1 MWLLSEV
8 VIRVCQCVGGCVG
21 EGQKEVMSA
30 EILFPSHNV
39 YALLSLPSFSFPARP
54 FMFLHLHIL
63 HTTYFSLPTNVFLPS
78 QCPPLHVKSFLSPTN
93 SVLFLPQL
101 FPLPRL
107 PLRTPS
113 LSFPSPPSPLPFPLP
128 SKPRLGPLLLC
139 IISPCIP
146 FLSLL
151 LSVLA
156 ALLVEGHSVVESFLL
171 ALLRTTLLRFFIL
184 VLSFLRVVVN

>member
-78 QCPPLHVKSFLSPTN
+78 QCPPLHVKSFLSPQTLSCSFLN
-93 SVLFLPQL
+93 SFLFLAFLFAHHPSLFLPHHLL
-101 FPLPRL
+101 FL
-107 PLRTPS
+107 
-113 LSFPSPPSPLPFPLP
+113 
-128 SKPRLGPLLLC
+128 
-139 IISPCIP
+139 
-146 FLSLL
+146 FLSRPNPD
-151 LSVLA
+151 SA
-156 ALLVEGHSVVESFLL
+156 HCCCAL
-171 ALLRTTLLRFFIL
+171 
-184 VLSFLRVVVN
+184 